1 MQFVS
6 YPVGAMPARWRPD
19 GEVHSALSGGWTP
32 AQRQAWGA
40 SRRANLSGPRVGQA
54 PVGAR
59 ETPTE
64 LMLSVGTSLAAL
76 TAGVLLAF
84 GAKKGQTTTMWVGIL
99 AGTIGGLKLLQTG
112 SKLA

>member
-1 MQFVS
+1 MQIVS
-6 YPVGAMPARWRPD
+6 YPTGAMPARWRPD
-19 GEVHSALSGGWTP
+19 GEVQAAISGGWSP
-32 AQRQAWGA
+32 APRSAYPQA
-40 SRRANLSGPRVGQA
+40 RRALAAARVGQA

-84 GAKKGQTTTMWVGIL
+84 GAKKGETTTMWVGIL

>member
-1 MQFVS
+1 
-6 YPVGAMPARWRPD
+6 
-19 GEVHSALSGGWTP
+19 
-32 AQRQAWGA
+32 
-40 SRRANLSGPRVGQA
+40 
-54 PVGAR
+54 
-59 ETPTE
+59 
-64 LMLSVGTSLAAL
+64 MLSVGTSLAAL

>member
-1 MQFVS
+1 MQIVS
-6 YPVGAMPARWRPD
+6 YPVGAMPGRWRPD
-19 GEVHSALSGGWTP
+19 GEVQAALSGGWSP
-32 AQRQAWGA
+32 AQRSAWPQA
-40 SRRANLSGPRVGQA
+40 RRSVLSTARVGQA

-84 GAKKGQTTTMWVGIL
+84 GAKKGETTTMWVGIL